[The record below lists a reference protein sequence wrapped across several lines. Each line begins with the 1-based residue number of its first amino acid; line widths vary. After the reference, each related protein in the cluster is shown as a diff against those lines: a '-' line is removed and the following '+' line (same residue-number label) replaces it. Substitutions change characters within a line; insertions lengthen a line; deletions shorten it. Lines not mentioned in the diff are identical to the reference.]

1 MFNYSYYARWFFMP
15 LLIMALMTVMAL
27 KGRKCNFLDGMKW
40 TAVIIGVFSL
50 IGIIPSSWQQNEE
63 AKNVPA
69 KETALIYLGIFL
81 VFLSIAILLYTNFAQ
96 SAQRKSKTK
105 SADIYPCHRRCRNHR
120 YDTAC
125 RIQRIHPEG
134 RKLFAAFPGAFLGVY
149 RNRSNRFG
157 NCRICYILT
166 A

>member
-27 KGRKCNFLDGMKW
+27 EGRKCNFLDGMKW

-81 VFLSIAILLYTNFAQ
+81 VFISIAILLYTISSLKARNEKVKQNLPIFTLATAVAGITGMIPLAAYSESIPKVGNFLPPFPE
-96 SAQRKSKTK
+96 RFL
-105 SADIYPCHRRCRNHR
+105 
-120 YDTAC
+120 
-125 RIQRIHPEG
+125 RI
-134 RKLFAAFPGAFLGVY
+134 
-149 RNRSNRFG
+149 S
-157 NCRICYILT
+157 
-166 A
+166 